1 MFIFHGE
8 IIDYNFFKANKTD
21 NCILFLHGWG
31 GNKNSFASTINLLKT
46 KYNCLS
52 ITLPTIEPTSLVWD
66 MPLYV
71 DCVLNLIETLNTKNI
86 MIVCHS
92 FGFRIA
98 TLLKYKI
105 KINKMI
111 VTGGAGA
118 KKLNFFKKIDKINN
132 ICLLKAYKNKIFLKN
147 STCIRRS
154 NLDEKHQEKYNDFY
168 ESLCSADYKTL
179 SKTNKKTFKNV
190 VNFNT
195 INLLKFNFPLLL
207 FWGKFDT
214 ETPVWIAKY
223 LKKLNPTAE
232 LILTPEDHFAYIK
245 ENMYFNNL
253 VVKFLK

>member
-8 IIDYNFFKANKTD
+8 IIDYDFFKANNSN

-31 GNKNSFASTINLLKT
+31 GNKNSFALTINLLKT

-52 ITLPTIEPTSLVWD
+52 ITLPTIEPTNLVWD

-71 DCVLNLIETLNTKNI
+71 DCVLSLIETLNIKNI
-86 MIVCHS
+86 TIVCHS
-92 FGFRIA
+92 FGFRVA

-105 KINKMI
+105 KINKMV

-132 ICLLKAYKNKIFLKN
+132 ICLLKAYKNKILFKN
-147 STCIRRS
+147 FTS
-154 NLDEKHQEKYNDFY
+154 NACNKQNEKKQKAYNKLY
-168 ESLCSADYKTL
+168 EILCSADYKAL

-195 INLLKFNFPLLL
+195 LNLLKFNFPLLL

-223 LKKLNPTAE
+223 LKKLNPNAE